1 MKMDEETLKRLKRW
15 FASYVQTFE
24 SGDPDQHMNIALKEE
39 HTKQVCKEILALGR
53 RLGLN
58 DEDLRLAETIALFHD
73 VGRFEQYARYHTF
86 ADRRS
91 ADHARLGTEILQEK
105 GVLDGLDRPT
115 RDLILRT
122 VSYHNRMDL
131 PRDETKRCLFFTKL
145 LRDADKLD
153 IWRVVIDYCHRN
165 GGEKNSALELDLPD
179 TPGISDGVYQDMMAG
194 GMVKIDHLENLNDFK
209 LLLMGWIYDINFGPT
224 YEAIHERQYL
234 ESIRDVIPRSEKI
247 EEIFAQVRSRLDDKL
262 EEASGSS

>member
-1 MKMDEETLKRLKRW
+1 MRPSQTPEDHIPFCIHRDNTSIDPILKGSTRR
-15 FASYVQTFE
+15 
-24 SGDPDQHMNIALKEE
+24 HRMNLAA
-39 HTKQVCKEILALGR
+39 IL
-53 RLGLN
+53 
-58 DEDLRLAETIALFHD
+58 HP
-73 VGRFEQYARYHTF
+73 
-86 ADRRS
+86 
-91 ADHARLGTEILQEK
+91 
-105 GVLDGLDRPT
+105 PT
-115 RDLILRT
+115 RDPIPRT

-131 PRDETKRCLFFTKL
+131 PRDEIERCLFFTKL
-145 LRDADKLD
+145 LSDADKLD

-247 EEIFAQVRSRLDDKL
+247 EEIYAQVRSRLDEKL